1 MATGEGGNLKGIFV
15 CSVGFIAQ
23 GGGCLLKQGCLLP
36 RLRYYVPKDVG
47 CMGPQMFFQYFMVA
61 MAAKK

>member
-1 MATGEGGNLKGIFV
+1 MGGH
-15 CSVGFIAQ
+15 
-23 GGGCLLKQGCLLP
+23 LLKQGRLLQ
-36 RLRYYVPKDVG
+36 RLRYYVPKGVG